1 MECIFCKII
10 NKEVPS
16 DTVFADET
24 LIAFKDIRPSAPVH
38 VLVVP
43 RKHIASV
50 NDLEDTDKELTG
62 AMVLRAKAIAKDMGV
77 SGGYKLQFNVGKDG
91 GQIVEHLHLHIL
103 GGWNIN

>member
-1 MECIFCKII
+1 MNCIFCKII
-10 NKEVPS
+10 AKEIPS
-16 DTVFADET
+16 ETIYEDEI

-50 NDLEDTDKELTG
+50 NDLDSGDRELAG
-62 AMVLRAKAIAKDMGV
+62 AMVLCAKDIAKDMGV

-91 GQIVEHLHLHIL
+91 GQIVEHLHLHLL
-103 GGWNIN
+103 GGWNN